1 MIEEKI
7 KVPAVKEILWQS
19 YPKTASTPKEVLPI
33 ISAFKKHLKE
43 IYSYDPSHYRQNSN
57 AVLETIRPDLEAS
70 GYVVERSK
78 KQEGLIPVSVLYGQN
93 DKPIKSFYADAFNK
107 ETRTVLEVEAGQA
120 VINYKFLKDI
130 FEACMMDNVDYLAVA
145 VKQVYVLN
153 NGIGHYDFQTVCDGF
168 LDTIY
173 ASNGI
178 TFKLKGIVIIGY

>member
-1 MIEEKI
+1 MIQEKI
-7 KVPAVKEILWQS
+7 KVPAVQEILWQS
-19 YPKTASTPKEVLPI
+19 YPKTASTPKEVLPV

-43 IYSYDPSHYRQNSN
+43 IYSYDPNHYRQNSN

-78 KQEGLIPVSVLYGQN
+78 KQEDLIPVSVLYGQN

-130 FEACMMDNVDYLAVA
+130 F
-145 VKQVYVLN
+145 
-153 NGIGHYDFQTVCDGF
+153 
-168 LDTIY
+168 
-173 ASNGI
+173 SNYS
-178 TFKLKGIVIIGY
+178 IILEFPENMWN